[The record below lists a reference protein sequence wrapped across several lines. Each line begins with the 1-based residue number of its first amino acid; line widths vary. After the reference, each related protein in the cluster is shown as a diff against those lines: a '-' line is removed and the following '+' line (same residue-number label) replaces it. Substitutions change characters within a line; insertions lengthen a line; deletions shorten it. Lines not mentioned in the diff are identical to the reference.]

1 MKIKLITDTG
11 ADLLDEEII
20 KNNILVVN
28 LTVTF
33 NNIEFNDTLD
43 VFWNNL
49 ID

>member
-43 VFWNNL
+43 V
-49 ID
+49 